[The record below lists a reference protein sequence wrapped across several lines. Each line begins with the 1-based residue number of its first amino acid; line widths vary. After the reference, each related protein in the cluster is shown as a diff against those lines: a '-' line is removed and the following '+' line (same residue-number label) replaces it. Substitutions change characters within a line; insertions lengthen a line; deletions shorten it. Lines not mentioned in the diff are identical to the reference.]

1 MRQDAV
7 RLAKSSTWTAG
18 VRKELRL
25 QAPFMVLVAVF
36 VAVVAAIAHLNGL
49 DGLFRMTLYSE
60 MMRVSALLFIPVALL
75 SYGLYMG
82 LVEKE
87 AFPVR
92 RLALDLRSHILT
104 SRGAIGILIP
114 LLIVPFMV
122 STFSSFK
129 SMIPLLNP
137 FHWDVTFYQ
146 LDKWLHFGVS
156 PWEVTHFLFRD
167 LYSTLT
173 INFLYHL
180 WFFLMWIFMFCH
192 IFSMAGKRA
201 RAHYMISFSMCWII
215 IGSIFAFILSSGG
228 PVYYGRLT
236 GLEDVYAPL
245 MDRLQTMD
253 ASIRSDGGFWE
264 IWVLDVQDHLWEQ
277 YTSAATTIGS
287 GISAMPSMH
296 VSIATLMALSAR
308 RIGRWFGRVM
318 TVYAVIIMIG
328 SVHLGWHYAVDGYL
342 AFILTVI
349 IWKLSDWV
357 IERVQAEPPT
367 FTTLKS

>member
-1 MRQDAV
+1 MDQSAE
-7 RLAKSSTWTAG
+7 RLSKGSTWIREIG
-18 VRKELRL
+18 QELRL
-25 QAPFMVLVAVF
+25 QAPFVILVAVF

-49 DGLFRMTLYSE
+49 EGLFQMTLYST
-60 MMRVSALLFIPVALL
+60 MMRTSVFLFIPVALL
-75 SYGLYMG
+75 SYGLYMA

-87 AFPVR
+87 AYPAR
-92 RLALDLRSHILT
+92 RLIRDLRSQILT
-104 SRGAIGILIP
+104 YDGMVGILIP
-114 LLIVPFMV
+114 LMIVPFMIAA
-122 STFSSFK
+122 FSSFK

-137 FHWDVTFYQ
+137 FHWDVAFYH

-156 PWEVTHFLFRD
+156 PWELTHFLFGD
-167 LYSTLT
+167 LYST
-173 INFLYHL
+173 IVMNFLYHL

-201 RAHYMISFSMCWII
+201 RAHYMTSFALCWII
-215 IGSIFAFILSSGG
+215 IGSLFAFALSSGG

-245 MDRLQTMD
+245 MERLQTMD
-253 ASIRSDGGFWE
+253 ASIRSDEGFWK
-264 IWVLDVQDHLWEQ
+264 IWVLDVQESLWDQ
-277 YTSAATTIGS
+277 YKNAATTIGS

-318 TVYAVIIMIG
+318 TAYALIIMIG

-342 AFILTVI
+342 ALILTVL
-349 IWKLSDWV
+349 IWKLADRV
-357 IERVQAEPPT
+357 IDRVMAKPST
-367 FTTLKS
+367 S